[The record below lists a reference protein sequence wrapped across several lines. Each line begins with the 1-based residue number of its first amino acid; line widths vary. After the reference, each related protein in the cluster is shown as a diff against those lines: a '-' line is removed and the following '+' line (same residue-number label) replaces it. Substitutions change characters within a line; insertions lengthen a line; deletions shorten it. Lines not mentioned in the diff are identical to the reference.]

1 VTTQFLSGED
11 GESSEELRAR
21 LVYAF
26 SRAAGERG
34 YSKLDIDLV
43 CRYAGVSTERFREQF
58 ETIEQALVAAHEA
71 FLQRLWLDLVGACE
85 AGGEW
90 PDRVRAGVGALVGSL
105 SEASAAARVFAI
117 EAPGISFVAA
127 ERQFA
132 ALDRLAALLRDGR
145 SLYPQAAELPE
156 VTERA
161 LIGGVVSIVC
171 EHLLAEDPKA
181 IPALRRQLV
190 EILLTPYLG
199 FEQARA
205 VAGG

>member
-1 VTTQFLSGED
+1 MQFILGDDEDSSGD
-11 GESSEELRAR
+11 LRAR

-34 YSKLDIDLV
+34 YAQLDIDLV

-58 ETIEQALVAAHEA
+58 ETIEQALEAAQEA
-71 FLQRLWLDLVGACE
+71 FLQRLWLDLVAACE
-85 AGGEW
+85 AGEDW
-90 PDRVRAGVGALVGSL
+90 PDRVRAGVTALVGSL

-117 EAPGISFVAA
+117 EAPGVSFVAA

-145 SLYPQAAELPE
+145 SLYPQAAQLPE

-171 EHLLAEDPKA
+171 EHLLAEDPQA
-181 IPALRRQLV
+181 IPALRRQLI

-205 VAGG
+205 VAAG

>member
-1 VTTQFLSGED
+1 MQFILGDDE
-11 GESSEELRAR
+11 ESSGELRAR

-26 SRAAGERG
+26 SRASAERG
-34 YSKLDIDLV
+34 YSQLTIDMV
-43 CRYAGVSTERFREQF
+43 CRYAGVSPERFREQF
-58 ETIEQALVAAHEA
+58 ETIEQALVAAQEV

-85 AGGEW
+85 AGEDW
-90 PDRVRAGVGALVGSL
+90 PDRVRAGVTALVGSL

-117 EAPGISFVAA
+117 EAPGVSFVAA

-145 SLYPQAAELPE
+145 SLYPQAAQLPE

-171 EHLLAEDPKA
+171 EHLLAEDPQA
-181 IPALRRQLV
+181 IPALRRQLI

-205 VAGG
+205 VAAG

>member
-1 VTTQFLSGED
+1 MTIEFLSGDD

-34 YSKLDIDLV
+34 YAHLDVELV
-43 CRYAGVSTERFREQF
+43 CRYAGVSPERFREQF
-58 ETIEQALVAAHEA
+58 ETIEQALVAAQEA

-85 AGGEW
+85 TATEW
-90 PDRVRAGVGALVGSL
+90 PHRVRAVVTALVGSL
-105 SEASAAARVFAI
+105 SEASSAARVFAI
-117 EAPGISFVAA
+117 EAPGVSFVAA

-132 ALDRLAALLRDGR
+132 AVDRLAALLRDGR

-161 LIGGVVSIVC
+161 LIGGVVSIVL

-199 FEQARA
+199 FEGARA
-205 VAGG
+205 VAAD

>member
-1 VTTQFLSGED
+1 MF
-11 GESSEELRAR
+11 
-21 LVYAF
+21 AF
-26 SRAAGERG
+26 SRAAGEHG
-34 YSKLDIDLV
+34 YSQLDIDLV
-43 CRYAGVSTERFREQF
+43 CRYAGVSTELFREHF
-58 ETIEQALVAAHEA
+58 ETIEQALVAAQEA

-85 AGGEW
+85 VGGEW
-90 PDRVRAGVGALVGSL
+90 PSRVRACVTALVGSL

-117 EAPGISFVAA
+117 EAPGVSFAAA

-145 SLYPQAAELPE
+145 SLYPESARLPE

-161 LIGGVVSIVC
+161 LIGGVVSIVS
-171 EHLLAEDPKA
+171 EHLLAEEPRA

-199 FEQARA
+199 FEQAQA
-205 VAGG
+205 VAAG